1 MSDTI
6 GMLREAQSL
15 YERSKKNLDTTIEN
29 RKKIITACLNNG
41 MTVKQIA
48 TILNISLARVYKILE
63 EVKVNA

>member
-41 MTVKQIA
+41 HSVIEIGNVLGLSRQ
-48 TILNISLARVYKILE
+48 RVYKIIE
-63 EVKVNA
+63 KG

>member
-41 MTVKQIA
+41 HSVIEIA
-48 TILNISLARVYKILE
+48 NVLGLSRQRVYKIIE
-63 EVKVNA
+63 KG

>member
-29 RKKIITACLNNG
+29 RKKIITACLNNAHS
-41 MTVKQIA
+41 VIEIA
-48 TILNISLARVYKILE
+48 NVLGLSRQRVYKIIE
-63 EVKVNA
+63 KG